1 VLFAIGAIFPI
12 VPFTFLSGT
21 AAVVASIALSMLGLF
36 GIGALITLM
45 TGRGVPFSGARQ
57 VLIGLAAAG
66 LTFGIGA
73 LIGGVV
79 G

>member
-1 VLFAIGAIFPI
+1 MRSSRSLPFIFLI
-12 VPFTFLSGT
+12 GT
-21 AAVVASIALSMLGLF
+21 AAAVASVVLSTLALF
-36 GIGALITLM
+36 GIGAPITRL
-45 TGRGVPFSGARQ
+45 TGRGVLFSGARQ
-57 VLIGLAAAG
+57 LLIGAAAAA

>member
-1 VLFAIGAIFPI
+1 
-12 VPFTFLSGT
+12 
-21 AAVVASIALSMLGLF
+21 MLALF

-45 TGRGVPFSGARQ
+45 TGRSVLFSGTRQ
-57 VLIGLAAAG
+57 VIIGAAAAA